1 MENRLVLNRARQ
13 AGRVSYKAG
22 RRITESPF
30 LPGTA
35 VHEEWLT
42 GYREAKALVDGAV
55 KKARRQRKA
64 AGKTTAARPRRKPAA
79 KKAGKKAGKKAEAAS
94 KAQAPAPDQAEDAAG
109 INAPAPPAGESRPRA
124 VVGDEA

>member
-79 KKAGKKAGKKAEAAS
+79 KKAGKKAEAAS

-109 INAPAPPAGESRPRA
+109 INAPAPPAGESRHRA